1 MNHDLNMLIAD
12 FENTAVPY
20 RIRMQLWTLH
30 SKLLLAI
37 QDNDLERAEDILRQ
51 GVVDPD
57 VKFSIGHGSNVP
69 AICLCVER
77 GLYQMAKLLIEY
89 GCSVNQV
96 DDSGYTALHFSV
108 SHQFLDLVKLL
119 IGNRANVNAVSN
131 YGQTALHLACQQSSV
146 GKQSSLLTHHTN
158 PSSSSP

>member
-1 MNHDLNMLIAD
+1 
-12 FENTAVPY
+12 
-20 RIRMQLWTLH
+20 MQLWTLH

-51 GVVDPD
+51 GTVDPD
-57 VKFSIGHGSNVP
+57 VKFTIGHGSNVP
-69 AICLCVER
+69 ALCMCVER
-77 GLYQMAKLLIEY
+77 GLYQMTKLLIDY

-96 DDSGYTALHFSV
+96 DDSGYSALHFSV

-119 IGNRANVNAVSN
+119 ISHRANVNAVSN

-146 GKQSSLLTHHTN
+146 GMSDSIADILFCSKILSCMTG
-158 PSSSSP
+158 

>member
-1 MNHDLNMLIAD
+1 
-12 FENTAVPY
+12 
-20 RIRMQLWTLH
+20 MQLWTLH

-119 IGNRANVNAVSN
+119 IANRANVNAVSN

-146 GKQSSLLTHHTN
+146 GEHSLLSHPPPHQPN
-158 PSSSSP
+158 HWP